1 MNPAIRQALRDG
13 EQLGL
18 RYALQIPQVAASGW
32 TGSRSGRRAGTSIDF
47 QDYREYQPGDDLRFI
62 DWGIF
67 ARSDRLTVKLYREEV
82 IPHLDLV
89 LDGSRSMNLDDS
101 AKANAVAQL
110 AALLATSASNAQ
122 CTQAVWLSGEGFQR
136 LANDALMPSAWDK
149 LELSSQRTPAQSL
162 EIMPPKFRRLGV
174 RGVCQR
180 FAVAG
185 RADQL
190 LRRLREGAA
199 ALFVIQLL
207 ARDDANP
214 PEHGNLRV
222 VDSETGDE
230 SEIYIDS
237 SIAKQ
242 YTDNLAQLQQSWADA
257 CRQWRADDHD
267 CGRKSLETSLKE
279 LENIQLIVAL
289 HVRNMK
295 KQFNVR
301 LVGTMPQR
309 MRCPLIPAFSPE
321 GAEERLSVDAK
332 S

>member
-1 MNPAIRQALRDG
+1 MDPAIRQALRDG

-82 IPHLDLV
+82 IPHLDLI
-89 LDGSRSMNLDDS
+89 LDGSRSMNLEDS

-149 LELSSQRTPAQSL
+149 LELSSQRTPEQSF

-174 RGVCQR
+174 RVFVSDLLWPGEPI
-180 FAVAG
+180 
-185 RADQL
+185 QL

-199 ALFVIQLL
+199 ALFVVQLL
-207 ARDDANP
+207 ARDDATP

-222 VDSETGDE
+222 VDSETGAE
-230 SEIYIDS
+230 TEIYIDS
-237 SIAKQ
+237 TVAKQ
-242 YTDNLAQLQQSWADA
+242 YADNLAQLQQSWADA
-257 CRQWRADDHD
+257 CRQ
-267 CGRKSLETSLKE
+267 CGAQMTTIVAEDLGTSLKE
-279 LENIQLIVAL
+279 LENIQLIV
-289 HVRNMK
+289 
-295 KQFNVR
+295 
-301 LVGTMPQR
+301 
-309 MRCPLIPAFSPE
+309 PA
-321 GAEERLSVDAK
+321 
-332 S
+332 

>member
-1 MNPAIRQALRDG
+1 MDPAIRQALRDG

-82 IPHLDLV
+82 IPHLDLI
-89 LDGSRSMNLDDS
+89 LDGSRSMNLEDS
-101 AKANAVAQL
+101 AKAHAVAQL

-136 LANDALMPSAWDK
+136 LANDSLMPSAWDK
-149 LELSSQRTPAQSL
+149 LELSSQRTPEQSF

-174 RGVCQR
+174 RVFVSDLLWPCEP
-180 FAVAG
+180 V
-185 RADQL
+185 QL

-199 ALFVIQLL
+199 ALFVVQLL
-207 ARDDANP
+207 ARDDATP

-222 VDSETGDE
+222 VDSETWAE
-230 SEIYIDS
+230 TEIYIDS
-237 SIAKQ
+237 TVAKQ
-242 YTDNLAQLQQSWADA
+242 YADNLAQLQQSWADA
-257 CRQWRADDHD
+257 CRQ
-267 CGRKSLETSLKE
+267 CGAQMTTIVAEDLETSLKE
-279 LENIQLIVAL
+279 LENIQLIV
-289 HVRNMK
+289 
-295 KQFNVR
+295 
-301 LVGTMPQR
+301 
-309 MRCPLIPAFSPE
+309 PA
-321 GAEERLSVDAK
+321 
-332 S
+332 